1 MVVLNG
7 SHGASYQLPL
17 IMPSNTTTISGE
29 SLKSKTMDS
38 SVKGKSPL
46 GINKAQVILQALRKT
61 PDLNN
66 CNPALTNGNQTT
78 TDGANG
84 GNLPAMPNQP
94 TNGLTM
100 KAADVVVVKKRKG
113 RPPKAAA
120 TLKASAKVK
129 NAAAKSTK
137 TMQSKVLLDNVIPFI
152 TCNLCKGYLIDA
164 TTIVECLHTCK

>member
-1 MVVLNG
+1 MK
-7 SHGASYQLPL
+7 P
-17 IMPSNTTTISGE
+17 
-29 SLKSKTMDS
+29 
-38 SVKGKSPL
+38 
-46 GINKAQVILQALRKT
+46 LRKT
-61 PDLNN
+61 PDLKNGST
-66 CNPALTNGNQTT
+66 ASTNGNQTT

-84 GNLPAMPNQP
+84 GNLPEVPNKP
-94 TNGLTM
+94 TNGLTIQ
-100 KAADVVVVKKRKG
+100 AADEPSPATAATVVVKKRKG